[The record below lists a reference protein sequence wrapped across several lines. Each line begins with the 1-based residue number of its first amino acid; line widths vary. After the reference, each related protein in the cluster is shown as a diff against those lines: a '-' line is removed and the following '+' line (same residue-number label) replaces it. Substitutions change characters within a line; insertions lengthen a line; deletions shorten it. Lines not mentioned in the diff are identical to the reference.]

1 MEINYIFHGLLIQLI
16 VHLGL
21 WEKVISKLPEKYE
34 SDYPEK
40 STAAMDAVEAAVVR
54 MMTKEEI
61 HVPTIRKISQKS
73 GYSVGT
79 IYNYFKNIDGIFVY
93 VFLRKQKLVL
103 NRLINVI
110 DSHPADKNSEIL
122 IESIFEGFFRETEN
136 LKPVLVRF
144 FVRHFFKTASS
155 PERFNIAIDV
165 LIPPLIQ
172 ARVRDTTGTFA
183 IIEAEE
189 LRLLLRGMQAIVR
202 APLFEQNPFFGTK
215 EHKRLAKEVCMRL
228 FLKRS

>member
-1 MEINYIFHGLLIQLI
+1 MPTKNES
-16 VHLGL
+16 VH
-21 WEKVISKLPEKYE
+21 
-34 SDYPEK
+34 PEK
-40 STAAMDAVEAAVVR
+40 STAAMDAVEAAVVS
-54 MMTKEEI
+54 MMKKEVL
-61 HVPTIRKISQKS
+61 HVPTVREISQKS

-79 IYNYFKNIDGIFVY
+79 IYNYFKNMDSVFVY
-93 VFLRKQKLVL
+93 VFLRKQKYIL

-110 DSHPADKNSEIL
+110 NSHPSNKNSEIL

-183 IIEAEE
+183 IMDEEE
-189 LRLLLRGMQAIVR
+189 LRLLLRGMQAVVR
-202 APLFEQNPFFGTK
+202 APLFEQNPFFGTQ